1 MTATMTRWLIIE
13 QKCAGWRSFSMGLKY
28 GMSHA
33 WTTVMP
39 II

>member
-1 MTATMTRWLIIE
+1 MTKYLAEVRRIE
-13 QKCAGWRSFSMGLKY
+13 KFSMSLKY